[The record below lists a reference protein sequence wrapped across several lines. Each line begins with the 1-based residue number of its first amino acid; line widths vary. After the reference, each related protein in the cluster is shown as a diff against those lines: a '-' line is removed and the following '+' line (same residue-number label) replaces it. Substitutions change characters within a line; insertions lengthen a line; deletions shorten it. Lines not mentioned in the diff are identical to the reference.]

1 MKKFRDLFEEKSEA
15 EIVREMQDKIRKL
28 KEQLET
34 SNNKE
39 ILQLDID
46 TLQRKLNPYLEI

>member
-1 MKKFRDLFEEKSEA
+1 MKRFKDLFEEKSDTD
-15 EIVREMQDKIRKL
+15 IVREMQDEILKL

-39 ILQLDID
+39 LLQLDID
-46 TLQRKLNPYLEI
+46 TLQRKLNAYLAI